1 MPALLPSTDAG
12 TDTDQDD
19 FGSDIALDDELQSI
33 LYRAESTILY
43 STGPL
48 PEAPPFQSTKGEVTF
63 SNSTLQNGNHDRTV
77 DGDMEVVVEV
87 DQVLDMED
95 VTMELSTIRLSP
107 FEEFRRKGWL
117 SVSDLVGTIWCEVQV
132 RKARYHSITS

>member
-1 MPALLPSTDAG
+1 MRASLPSADAG
-12 TDTDQDD
+12 SDTDQDD

-33 LYRAESTILY
+33 LYQAESTILH
-43 STGPL
+43 STGSL
-48 PEAPPFQSTKGEVTF
+48 PEALPFQFTKGETTF
-63 SNSTLQNGNHDRTV
+63 SNSALQDGNHDRTV
-77 DGDMEVVVEV
+77 DGGMEVVVEV

-95 VTMELSTIRLSP
+95 VTMESSTIRLSP